1 MSSVRILGLAAA
13 ALLAAPTLALAQ
25 ASPPMSDQGAPAATQ
40 QGGASSGATIDNT
53 LAPSATTN
61 GANASGVLNY
71 STTTDQNGATV
82 TNTLVTNGPV
92 PDTAANRAKYG
103 SPMSNAGKK
112 TAPAGN

>member
-1 MSSVRILGLAAA
+1 MSSVNILGLATAA
-13 ALLAAPTLALAQ
+13 ALLAAPAFALAQ
-25 ASPPMSDQGAPAATQ
+25 AAPPMNDQGAAPAASQ
-40 QGGASSGATIDNT
+40 PASGATIDNT
-53 LAPSATTN
+53 LAPSAATN

-103 SPMSNAGKK
+103 SPMSNAGKR

>member
-13 ALLAAPTLALAQ
+13 ALLAAPALALAQ
-25 ASPPMSDQGAPAATQ
+25 AAPPMNDQGAAPAASQ
-40 QGGASSGATIDNT
+40 PDGASGATIDNT

-61 GANASGVLNY
+61 GANASGVLT
-71 STTTDQNGATV
+71 SQSTTDQNGATV

-103 SPMSNAGKK
+103 SPMSNAGKR